1 MSPRQMENEKQIL
14 QIEDLKFWYTGKG
27 FQLEISNLKINKG
40 SKVAILGKSGSG
52 KTTLAH
58 LISGILKPQSG
69 LIRFMGQD
77 ISDLSDG
84 ERRAYR
90 IKNIGFIFQ
99 EFELIEY
106 LSVLDNLI
114 LPYKLNKSLSLN
126 EETINRAKAIAGRI
140 EIENKLHKYPNQ
152 LSGGERQR
160 LATARALITSPAL
173 VIADEPTGNLDTQ
186 TANKVLNEIINQSSK
201 SNSTLLMITHDPRL
215 LESFDQ
221 VIDLNKL
228 TNPITV

>member
-14 QIEDLKFWYTGKG
+14 QIEDLKFWYTGKE

-69 LIRFMGQD
+69 LIRFMGQN
-77 ISDLSDG
+77 ISNLSDR

>member
-84 ERRAYR
+84 ERRAYI

>member
-1 MSPRQMENEKQIL
+1 MENEKQIL

-77 ISDLSDG
+77 ISDLSDA

-106 LSVLDNLI
+106 LNVLDNLI

-126 EETINRAKAIAGRI
+126 EETINKAKAIARRI
-140 EIENKLHKYPNQ
+140 EIENKLHKHPNQ

-186 TANKVLNEIINQSSK
+186 TANKVLSEIINQSSK
-201 SNSTLLMITHDPRL
+201 SNSTLLMITHDPSL

-228 TNPITV
+228 TNPITL

>member
-1 MSPRQMENEKQIL
+1 MENEKQIL

-69 LIRFMGQD
+69 LIRFMGQN
-77 ISDLSDG
+77 ISNLSDG

>member
-77 ISDLSDG
+77 ISNLSDG

>member
-1 MSPRQMENEKQIL
+1 MENEKQIL
-14 QIEDLKFWYTGKG
+14 QIEDLKFWYTGKE

-40 SKVAILGKSGSG
+40 SKVAIFGKSGSG

-69 LIRFMGQD
+69 LIRFMGQN
-77 ISDLSDG
+77 ISNLSDR

>member
-14 QIEDLKFWYTGKG
+14 QIEDLKFWYTGKE

-69 LIRFMGQD
+69 LIRFMGQN
-77 ISDLSDG
+77 ISNLSDG

-160 LATARALITSPAL
+160 LATARALITSPSL

-228 TNPITV
+228 TNPIIV

>member
-1 MSPRQMENEKQIL
+1 MENEKQIL

-69 LIRFMGQD
+69 LIRFMGQN
-77 ISDLSDG
+77 ISNLSDG

-160 LATARALITSPAL
+160 LATARALITSPSL

>member
-14 QIEDLKFWYTGKG
+14 QIDDLKFWYTGKE

-69 LIRFMGQD
+69 LIRFMGQN
-77 ISDLSDG
+77 ISNLSDG

-160 LATARALITSPAL
+160 LATARALITSPSL

-186 TANKVLNEIINQSSK
+186 TANKVLNEIIKQSSK

-228 TNPITV
+228 TNPIIV

>member
-1 MSPRQMENEKQIL
+1 MENEKQIL

-69 LIRFMGQD
+69 LIRFMGQNT
-77 ISDLSDG
+77 SNLSDG

-126 EETINRAKAIAGRI
+126 EETISRAKAIAGRI

-160 LATARALITSPAL
+160 LATARALITSPSL

>member
-1 MSPRQMENEKQIL
+1 MENEKQIL
-14 QIEDLKFWYTGKG
+14 QIEDLKFWYTGKE

-69 LIRFMGQD
+69 LIRFMGKD
-77 ISDLSDG
+77 ISDLSDA

-106 LSVLDNLI
+106 LNVLDNLI
-114 LPYKLNKSLSLN
+114 LPYKLNKSLSLT
-126 EETINRAKAIAGRI
+126 EETINKAKAIAGRI

-186 TANKVLNEIINQSSK
+186 TANKVLSEIINQSSK

-228 TNPITV
+228 TNPITL

>member
-1 MSPRQMENEKQIL
+1 MENEKQIL
-14 QIEDLKFWYTGKG
+14 QIEDLKFWYPGKG
-27 FQLEISNLKINKG
+27 FQLEIPNLKINKG

-58 LISGILKPQSG
+58 LISGILKPKSG
-69 LIRFMGQD
+69 RIRFMGQD
-77 ISDLSDG
+77 TTDLSDR

-106 LSVLDNLI
+106 LNVLDNLI

-126 EETINRAKAIAGRI
+126 EETINRAKAIAIRI

-160 LATARALITSPAL
+160 LATARALITAPAL

-186 TANKVLNEIINQSSK
+186 TANKVLSEIINQSSK

-228 TNPITV
+228 TNPITL

>member
-14 QIEDLKFWYTGKG
+14 QIEDLKFWYTGKE

-69 LIRFMGQD
+69 LIRFMGQN
-77 ISDLSDG
+77 ISNLSDR

-160 LATARALITSPAL
+160 LATARALITSPSL

>member
-69 LIRFMGQD
+69 LIRFMGKD
-77 ISDLSDG
+77 ISDLSDA

-106 LSVLDNLI
+106 LNVLDNLI
-114 LPYKLNKSLSLN
+114 LPYKLNKSLSLT
-126 EETINRAKAIAGRI
+126 EETINKAKAIAGRI

>member
-1 MSPRQMENEKQIL
+1 MSPRQMENEKQII
-14 QIEDLKFWYTGKG
+14 QIEDLKFWYTGKE

-40 SKVAILGKSGSG
+40 SKVAIFGKSGSG

-69 LIRFMGQD
+69 LIRFMGQN
-77 ISDLSDG
+77 ISNLSDG

>member
-14 QIEDLKFWYTGKG
+14 QIEDLKFWYTGKE

-40 SKVAILGKSGSG
+40 SKVAIFGKSGSG

-69 LIRFMGQD
+69 LIRFMGQN
-77 ISDLSDG
+77 ISNLSDG

>member
-69 LIRFMGQD
+69 LIRFMGKD
-77 ISDLSDG
+77 ISDLSDA

-90 IKNIGFIFQ
+90 IKNIGFIYQ

-106 LSVLDNLI
+106 LNVLDNLI
-114 LPYKLNKSLSLN
+114 LPYKLNKSLSLT
-126 EETINRAKAIAGRI
+126 EETINKAKAIAGRI

-186 TANKVLNEIINQSSK
+186 TANKVLSEIINQSSK

-228 TNPITV
+228 TNPITL

>member
-1 MSPRQMENEKQIL
+1 MSPRQMENEKQII
-14 QIEDLKFWYTGKG
+14 QIEDLKFWYTGKE

-69 LIRFMGQD
+69 LIRFMGQN
-77 ISDLSDG
+77 ISNLSDG

-160 LATARALITSPAL
+160 LATARALITSPSL

-186 TANKVLNEIINQSSK
+186 TANKVLNEIIKQSSK

-228 TNPITV
+228 TNPIIV

>member
-1 MSPRQMENEKQIL
+1 MENEKQIL

-69 LIRFMGQD
+69 LIRFMGQN
-77 ISDLSDG
+77 ISNLSDR

-160 LATARALITSPAL
+160 LATARALITSPSL

>member
-1 MSPRQMENEKQIL
+1 MENEKQIL
-14 QIEDLKFWYTGKG
+14 QIEDLKFGYTVKG
-27 FQLEISNLKINKG
+27 FQFEISNLQLTTR

-69 LIRFMGQD
+69 LIRFMGQN
-77 ISDLSDG
+77 ISNLSDR

>member
-69 LIRFMGQD
+69 LIRFMGQN
-77 ISDLSDG
+77 ISNLSDR

>member
-14 QIEDLKFWYTGKG
+14 QIEDLKFWYTGKE

-40 SKVAILGKSGSG
+40 SKVAIFGKSGSG

-69 LIRFMGQD
+69 LIRFMGQN
-77 ISDLSDG
+77 ISNLSDR

-160 LATARALITSPAL
+160 LATARALITSPSL

>member
-69 LIRFMGQD
+69 LIRFMGQN
-77 ISDLSDG
+77 ISNLSDR

-160 LATARALITSPAL
+160 LATARALITSPSL

>member
-228 TNPITV
+228 TNPITP

>member
-14 QIEDLKFWYTGKG
+14 QIEDLKFWYPGKG
-27 FQLEISNLKINKG
+27 FQLEISNLKINRG

-58 LISGILKPQSG
+58 LISGILKPKSG
-69 LIRFMGQD
+69 SIRFMGQD
-77 ISDLSDG
+77 ITDLNDA

-90 IKNIGFIFQ
+90 IKRIGFIFQ

-106 LSVLDNLI
+106 LNVLDNLI
-114 LPYKLNKSLSLN
+114 LPYKLNQSLSLN
-126 EETINRAKAIAGRI
+126 EETINRAKTIAGRI
-140 EIENKLHKYPNQ
+140 EIENKLDKYPNQ

-186 TANKVLNEIINQSSK
+186 TANKVLNEIINQSSE
-201 SNSTLLMITHDPRL
+201 SRSTLLMITHDPRL

-221 VIDLNKL
+221 VIDLNTL
-228 TNPITV
+228 TNPITL

>member
-1 MSPRQMENEKQIL
+1 VSPRQMENEKQII
-14 QIEDLKFWYTGKG
+14 QIEDLKFWYTGKE

-69 LIRFMGQD
+69 LIRFMGQN
-77 ISDLSDG
+77 ISNLSDR

>member
-1 MSPRQMENEKQIL
+1 MENEKQII
-14 QIEDLKFWYTGKG
+14 QIEDLKFWYTGKE

-69 LIRFMGQD
+69 LIRFMGQN
-77 ISDLSDG
+77 ISNLSDG

-160 LATARALITSPAL
+160 LATARALITSPSL

>member
-1 MSPRQMENEKQIL
+1 MENEKQIL
-14 QIEDLKFWYTGKG
+14 QIDDLKFWYTGKE

-69 LIRFMGQD
+69 LIRFMGQN
-77 ISDLSDG
+77 ISNLSDG

-160 LATARALITSPAL
+160 LATARALITSPSL

-186 TANKVLNEIINQSSK
+186 TANKVLNEIIKQSSK

>member
-1 MSPRQMENEKQIL
+1 MENEKQII
-14 QIEDLKFWYTGKG
+14 QIEDLKFWYTGKE

-40 SKVAILGKSGSG
+40 SKVAIFGKSGSG

-69 LIRFMGQD
+69 LIRFMGQN
-77 ISDLSDG
+77 ISNLSDG

-160 LATARALITSPAL
+160 LATARALITSPSL

>member
-69 LIRFMGQD
+69 LIRFMGQN
-77 ISDLSDG
+77 ISNLSDG

-126 EETINRAKAIAGRI
+126 EETINRVKAIAGRI

-160 LATARALITSPAL
+160 LATARALITSPSL

>member
-1 MSPRQMENEKQIL
+1 MENEKQIL
-14 QIEDLKFWYTGKG
+14 QIEDLKFWYTGKE

-69 LIRFMGQD
+69 LIRFMGQN
-77 ISDLSDG
+77 ISNLSDG

-160 LATARALITSPAL
+160 LATARALITSPSL

>member
-1 MSPRQMENEKQIL
+1 MENEKQIL
-14 QIEDLKFWYTGKG
+14 QIEDLKFWYTGKE

-69 LIRFMGQD
+69 LIRFMGQN
-77 ISDLSDG
+77 ISNLSDG

-160 LATARALITSPAL
+160 LATARALITSPSL

-186 TANKVLNEIINQSSK
+186 TANKVLNEIIKQSSK

>member
-69 LIRFMGQD
+69 LIRFMGKD

-126 EETINRAKAIAGRI
+126 EETISRAKAIAGRI

-186 TANKVLNEIINQSSK
+186 TANKVLSEIINQSSK

>member
-1 MSPRQMENEKQIL
+1 MENEKQIL

-77 ISDLSDG
+77 ISNLSDG